1 MNTAPECIDMTE
13 SLRCG
18 AGRLL
23 YNGDEGSLVLST
35 DGTFLLSDMLD
46 GMLLCEKIRTLC
58 PAAPKLFT
66 VKSDDA
72 AAALMREFSLHD
84 SMRCTQWVYEKSEP
98 PCPVTADIR
107 PLTQEHAALAASVY
121 HDGDGAYIRNR
132 IEHGALFGVFESDA
146 LAGFAGFHD
155 DGSMGMLEILPPFR
169 RRAAGSIS
177 DRRGAEGGPHA
188 LLPRGRRKRS
198 IAAFAA
204 ENGPHLHPPS
214 RDLGQLSKERR
225 QSESVLSP
233 FFKNIANSLAK
244 SNFCVTMQLVP
255 NVPNI

>member
-1 MNTAPECIDMTE
+1 MNTAPECVDMTE
-13 SLRCG
+13 SLRRG

-35 DGTFLLSDMLD
+35 DGTFLLSDIQD
-46 GMLLCEKIRTLC
+46 GALLCEKIRTLC
-58 PAAPKLFT
+58 PATPKLST

-84 SMRCTQWVYEKSEP
+84 SMRCTQWVYEKGEP

-121 HDGDGAYIRNR
+121 HDGDGAYIRDR
-132 IEHGALFGVFESDA
+132 IEHGTLFGVFESDA

-169 RRAAGSIS
+169 RRGYAAQLE
-177 DRRGAEGGPHA
+177 AF
-188 LLPRGRRKRS
+188 L
-198 IAAFAA
+198 IAAALKEGRA
-204 ENGPHLHPPS
+204 PYCHVVDGNEASLHLQWKMGLTCTRLPAIW
-214 RDLGQLSKERR
+214 
-225 QSESVLSP
+225 V
-233 FFKNIANSLAK
+233 N
-244 SNFCVTMQLVP
+244 
-255 NVPNI
+255 